1 MRILCVQ
8 PTSAETERVYVFSI
22 GGQIFNE
29 TRSLLT
35 SSHVN
40 QLLCVH
46 SWLKPKYGKQDAARD
61 SKSKK
66 LAKSSRLATKILLLC
81 LSLRLEALA
90 ASDDSSRLPQ
100 FLLYLIYAAL
110 LCCCVVEN
118 ALIC

>member
-1 MRILCVQ
+1 MHEFLIMSRMVVRILCVQ

-22 GGQIFNE
+22 GGHQIFNE

-46 SWLKPKYGKQDAARD
+46 SWLKPKYGKQDAAQD

-66 LAKSSRLATKILLLC
+66 LAKSLRLATKILLLC

-90 ASDDSSRLPQ
+90 APDDSSDQDNLN
-100 FLLYLIYAAL
+100 FCYI
-110 LCCCVVEN
+110 
-118 ALIC
+118 